1 MNDIDL
7 VILGA
12 TGDLTKRKL
21 LPALYQLEAAHRF
34 PEELSIIGVGRR
46 ALSDEDFRKDALD
59 SLVAFEKDTE
69 AAVVERFVKRLTYTE
84 NKLDAEGLK
93 ELGKRLAPNALFFLA
108 LPPEVFP
115 TAAAALGEAGLNQ
128 ETQGFRRLI
137 IEKPFGS
144 NLETAQTLQAQL
156 GTYWDERQIYRIDH
170 YLGKE
175 TVQNILVFRFAN
187 AWLEPLWNNQ
197 HIQQVQIT
205 VAEEIGVEG
214 RGNFYDK
221 VGALR
226 DIVQNHMMQLL
237 TLSALEPPPRIEAD
251 LLQNEKV
258 KVLRSIRGLVP
269 EDLVRGQYKG
279 YLAELGRE
287 ASSTETFAGLK
298 VYLDNWRWKGVP
310 FYLRT
315 GKKLARKHTEI
326 ALQFKAPPQQ
336 LFTDAEYNP
345 EPGWLIFE
353 VQPEECMRLDI
364 EVKASGLDFGFRRN
378 QFKAMYKEGDLSAYA
393 TLILD
398 ALEGDRTLFL
408 RYDEVEWA
416 WRVMEPLLHPRDSS
430 EIYAVGSS
438 GPDRQ
443 HRLLER
449 QHQWRKV

>member
-1 MNDIDL
+1 MNDTDL

-12 TGDLTKRKL
+12 TGDLTRRKL
-21 LPALYQLEAAHRF
+21 LPALYQLEAAAKF
-34 PEELSIIGVGRR
+34 PDTLGIVCVGRR
-46 ALSDEDFRKDALD
+46 ALSDKRFRQDARE
-59 SLVAFEKDTE
+59 SLLAFEKNIE
-69 AAVVERFVKRLTYTE
+69 AAVLERFLKRLDYHE
-84 NKLDAEGLK
+84 NKLDAQSLK
-93 ELGKRLAPNALFFLA
+93 ELDKHLAPNALFFLA

-115 TAAAALGEAGLNQ
+115 TAATALGEAGLNQ
-128 ETQGFRRLI
+128 ATRGFRRLV

-144 NLETAQTLQAQL
+144 NLETAQALQAQL
-156 GTYWDERQIYRIDH
+156 AAHWDERQIYRIDH

-205 VAEEIGVEG
+205 VAEELGVEG

-237 TLSALEPPPRIEAD
+237 TLCALEPPPRLEAD

-258 KVLRSIRGLVP
+258 KVLRSIRPVQP
-269 EDLVRGQYKG
+269 SDLVRGQYQG
-279 YLAELGRE
+279 YLAETGI
-287 ASSTETFAGLK
+287 ASSATETFSALRL
-298 VYLDNWRWKGVP
+298 YLDNWRWKGVP

-315 GKKLARKHTEI
+315 GKKLSKKHTEI

-336 LFTDAEYNP
+336 LFTDTDHDTN
-345 EPGWLIFE
+345 PGWLVFE
-353 VQPEECMRLDI
+353 VQPIECMRLDI
-364 EVKASGLDFGFRRN
+364 EVKAPGLDFSFRRN
-378 QFKAMYKEGDLSAYA
+378 QFKAMYKDGDLSAYA

-416 WRVMEPLLHPRDSS
+416 WRTVEPMLTSHDVP
-430 EIYAVGSS
+430 EIYLPHSA
-438 GPDRQ
+438 GPDCQ
-443 HRLLER
+443 HRLL
-449 QHQWRKV
+449 QPGHQWRRI